1 MIIGSR
7 LEISG
12 FVYDD
17 ADHIRFDLQSY
28 PTVRVRHKMES
39 QRNIPL
45 HINPRF
51 NEKITVFNSMESSHW
66 NEDEKRDNQMLFATG
81 AEFKLEIRYV
91 TAQLF
96 HFDFMNDSFNCR
108 SERDGFQITV
118 NGKEYPKFKYRRGL
132 APDTISSLYSSG
144 RVKIF
149 QIVYESPKL
158 IIPLKDVFWRQIG
171 GHLRR
176 VQSCKAGVVWGLG
189 YDNTAWVYTGGW
201 GGVFLK
207 GLETSNQGINTMTDI
222 HNYHIYE
229 NQRWNPLSGFSTTGL
244 PTDRHMWSD
253 VTGKHKRS
261 KEHTKLLSMHWQWIS
276 DWLVDFHNPGG
287 VDRDGWQ
294 YAVDFPA
301 TYHAKKQF
309 TDYVRR
315 RRWYRKCRL
324 TTTGPWQEVGNSKI
338 VDVTLQANSNE
349 VDCSVMVWAV
359 AANGDVL
366 YRRGVSLS
374 QPAVRLEKF
383 FSTIIVFTHFHIS
396 RALDGSTWLV
406 INHWLVLAVTRIRS
420 GLSERMDRHTGDV
433 ESRWKIRWARSGNRW
448 NPREG

>member
-1 MIIGSR
+1 MIFSR
-7 LEISG
+7 LHEYFFI
-12 FVYDD
+12 F
-17 ADHIRFDLQSY
+17 
-28 PTVRVRHKMES
+28 
-39 QRNIPL
+39 
-45 HINPRF
+45 
-51 NEKITVFNSMESSHW
+51 
-66 NEDEKRDNQMLFATG
+66 
-81 AEFKLEIRYV
+81 
-91 TAQLF
+91 
-96 HFDFMNDSFNCR
+96 R
-108 SERDGFQITV
+108 SDRDGFQITV
-118 NGKEYPKFKYRRGL
+118 NGKDYPKFRYRRGL
-132 APDTISSLYSSG
+132 APHTISSLYSSG

-176 VQSCKAGVVWGLG
+176 VQSSKAGVVWGLG

-207 GLETSNQGINTMTDI
+207 GLETSNQGINTMTDT

-338 VDVTLQANSNE
+338 VDVTLQANSDE

-374 QPAVRLEKF
+374 QPAVRSIKF
-383 FSTIIVFTHFHIS
+383 PFLSNNSSLVNIIF
-396 RALDGSTWLV
+396 LLGNWLG
-406 INHWLVLAVTRIRS
+406 AC
-420 GLSERMDRHTGDV
+420 GL
-433 ESRWKIRWARSGNRW
+433 
-448 NPREG
+448 